1 MTEKVNEKYQLEAQY
16 WWAFSCLVLAG
27 RRGPAEFH
35 DELLRRTSC
44 SFPGSREVEEIVE
57 EAICYLA
64 EVLNSGLSETVPQK
78 LSMTG
83 WKRHLLALSSPPSD
97 PQENKAKILRFF
109 SR

>member
-1 MTEKVNEKYQLEAQY
+1 MSEKYQLEAQY

-35 DELLRRTSC
+35 EELLRRTSC
-44 SFPGSREVEEIVE
+44 TLPEKEEVEEIME
-57 EAICYLA
+57 EALGYLA
-64 EVLNSGLSETVPQK
+64 EVLNSGLSETVPQT

-83 WKRHLLALSSPPSD
+83 WKRHLLALSSRPED
-97 PQENKAKILRFF
+97 PREHKTKILRFF

>member
-1 MTEKVNEKYQLEAQY
+1 MNEKYQLEAQY

-27 RRGPAEFH
+27 RRGPADFH

-44 SFPGSREVEEIVE
+44 SFPESKEVEEIVE
-57 EAICYLA
+57 EAIGYLA
-64 EVLNSGLSETVPQK
+64 EVLNTGLSETVPQK

-83 WKRHLLALSSPPSD
+83 WKRHLLALSSRPEHLEES
-97 PQENKAKILRFF
+97 KAKVLRFF